1 MVKIRVLPE
10 QWFTVPS
17 IRKCGLRGLR
27 SSSHVPCTTPA
38 SRGLICGYC
47 RRNSSLLNCVVLL
60 SRLSTLGLHDLA
72 LRSCLAVQRS
82 RRSSSS
88 IAARYG
94 HEIAPWLFYGIP
106 AQSRQSGG
114 PLPPLNTLQ
123 QPI

>member
-1 MVKIRVLPE
+1 MVKIRALPE
-10 QWFTVPS
+10 QWFTAPS
-17 IRKCGLRGLR
+17 ILKCGLRGLR

-47 RRNSSLLNCVVLL
+47 KRDSSLLNCAVLL
-60 SRLSTLGLHDLA
+60 PRLSTLGLHDLA

>member
-1 MVKIRVLPE
+1 MNKKHVPSQMCFIA
-10 QWFTVPS
+10 PS

-27 SSSHVPCTTPA
+27 SSSHVLGTIPA

-47 RRNSSLLNCVVLL
+47 KRSSIQLDFAALLY
-60 SRLSTLGLHDLA
+60 RLSTLGLHGLM
-72 LRSCLAVQRS
+72 LRSCPAVQRS

-88 IAARYG
+88 IAAKYV
-94 HEIAPWLFYGIP
+94 HENAPWLFYGIP

-114 PLPPLNTLQ
+114 PLPPLNKLQ